1 MEEYKSNSNVSKE
14 IHKYDKVITGT
25 AEKKPKNKFLEAFV
39 QDDIS
44 NVKNHIVSNVLIPA
58 LKSALYDA
66 VSGGFKMFL
75 FGERGAGYKRTS
87 TPGATVEYHKYS
99 ANSTPNYS
107 TPRISGGYGYSDPT
121 FSDYGDAEAVLL
133 NIQDV
138 ISQGGII
145 SILDLYDMSGL
156 QTIPNDAKYGWTDIR
171 TAHIDRT
178 FDGRYVLK
186 MPRPLPI
193 D

>member
-1 MEEYKSNSNVSKE
+1 MEEYKPNSNVSKE
-14 IHKYDKVITGT
+14 IHKYEKLISGN
-25 AEKKPKNKFLEAFV
+25 AQKKPKNKFVEAFV

-75 FGERGAGYKRTS
+75 FGEKGIGYKRST
-87 TPGATVEYHKYS
+87 TPGSTVEYHKYS
-99 ANSTPNYS
+99 TGTTPAYS
-107 TPRISGGYGYSDPT
+107 NARQAGNYGYSDPT
-121 FSDYGDAEAVLL
+121 FDDYGDAEAVLL

-145 SILDLYDMSGL
+145 SILDLYDMSGI

-178 FDGRYVLK
+178 MDGRYVLK